1 MAPVGAIAFAPALA
15 IFARDVDRSLGG
27 RKSLMDVGSRRRD
40 LFTPAFAQAAAAPVP
55 TQGDILMQ
63 LVPFVLIFAIAYF
76 FVIRPQRKKA
86 KAHDSLIKNTRRG
99 DSVITTGGLIGKV
112 TKVVDDAEL
121 ELEIAPNVRVR
132 VLRAMITDVRAKG
145 EPVKDQA

>member
-1 MAPVGAIAFAPALA
+1 
-15 IFARDVDRSLGG
+15 
-27 RKSLMDVGSRRRD
+27 
-40 LFTPAFAQAAAAPVP
+40 
-55 TQGDILMQ
+55 MQ
-63 LVPFVLIFAIAYF
+63 LVPFALIFAIAYY
-76 FVIRPQRKKA
+76 FVIRPQRKKT
-86 KAHDSLIKNTRRG
+86 KEHDTLIKNTRRG

-132 VLRAMITDVRAKG
+132 VLRAMIADVRAKS

>member
-1 MAPVGAIAFAPALA
+1 
-15 IFARDVDRSLGG
+15 
-27 RKSLMDVGSRRRD
+27 
-40 LFTPAFAQAAAAPVP
+40 LFTAAFAQATPAVGP
-55 TQGDILMQ
+55 TSGDMIMQ
-63 LVPFVLIFAIAYF
+63 LVPFAMIFAIAYW

-86 KAHDSLIKNTRRG
+86 KDHANLIKNTRRG

-121 ELEIAPNVRVR
+121 ELEIAPNVKVR

>member
-1 MAPVGAIAFAPALA
+1 M
-15 IFARDVDRSLGG
+15 
-27 RKSLMDVGSRRRD
+27 
-40 LFTPAFAQAAAAPVP
+40 FTPAFAQAAPAAVP
-55 TQGDILMQ
+55 TSGDMLMQ
-63 LVPFVLIFAIAYF
+63 LVPFVIIFAIAYV

-86 KAHDSLIKNTRRG
+86 KDHANLIKNTRRG

-121 ELEIAPNVRVR
+121 ELEIAPNVKVR
-132 VLRAMITDVRAKG
+132 VLRSMITDVRAKG

>member
-1 MAPVGAIAFAPALA
+1 M
-15 IFARDVDRSLGG
+15 
-27 RKSLMDVGSRRRD
+27 
-40 LFTPAFAQAAAAPVP
+40 FTPAFAQAATAVAP
-55 TQGDILMQ
+55 TSADILMQ
-63 LVPFVLIFAIAYF
+63 LVPFALIFAIAYY

-86 KAHDSLIKNTRRG
+86 KDHANLIKNTRRG

-112 TKVVDDAEL
+112 TRVVDEAEL
-121 ELEIAPNVRVR
+121 ELEIAPSVRVR

>member
-1 MAPVGAIAFAPALA
+1 
-15 IFARDVDRSLGG
+15 
-27 RKSLMDVGSRRRD
+27 
-40 LFTPAFAQAAAAPVP
+40 LFTPAFAQAANAGVP

-86 KAHDSLIKNTRRG
+86 KEHDKLIKNTRRG
-99 DSVITTGGLIGKV
+99 DSVVTTGGLIGKV

-132 VLRAMITDVRAKG
+132 ILRAMITDVRAKG

>member
-1 MAPVGAIAFAPALA
+1 M
-15 IFARDVDRSLGG
+15 
-27 RKSLMDVGSRRRD
+27 
-40 LFTPAFAQAAAAPVP
+40 LFTPAFAQAAPAVVP
-55 TQGDILMQ
+55 TSGDMLMQ
-63 LVPFVLIFAIAYF
+63 LVPFVIIFAIAYV

-86 KAHDSLIKNTRRG
+86 KDHANLIKNTRRG

-121 ELEIAPNVRVR
+121 ELEIAPNVKVR
-132 VLRAMITDVRAKG
+132 VLRSMITDVRAKG

>member
-1 MAPVGAIAFAPALA
+1 
-15 IFARDVDRSLGG
+15 
-27 RKSLMDVGSRRRD
+27 
-40 LFTPAFAQAAAAPVP
+40 LFTPAFAQAATAAVP
-55 TQGDILMQ
+55 TSGDILMQ
-63 LVPFVLIFAIAYF
+63 LVPFAMIFAIAYW
-76 FVIRPQRKKA
+76 FVIRPQRRKTKEHA
-86 KAHDSLIKNTRRG
+86 DLIKNTRRG

>member
-1 MAPVGAIAFAPALA
+1 M
-15 IFARDVDRSLGG
+15 
-27 RKSLMDVGSRRRD
+27 
-40 LFTPAFAQAAAAPVP
+40 FTPAFAQAATAAGP
-55 TQGDILMQ
+55 TLADVLMN
-63 LVPFVLIFAIAYF
+63 LVPFALILAIAYY
-76 FVIRPQRKKA
+76 FVLRPRFKKEKDHA
-86 KAHDSLIKNTRRG
+86 NLIKNTRRG

-132 VLRAMITDVRAKG
+132 VLRAMITDVRTKG

>member
-1 MAPVGAIAFAPALA
+1 
-15 IFARDVDRSLGG
+15 
-27 RKSLMDVGSRRRD
+27 
-40 LFTPAFAQAAAAPVP
+40 LFTPAFAQAASAAAP
-55 TQGDILMQ
+55 TSADILMQ
-63 LVPFVLIFAIAYF
+63 LVPFVMIFAIAYF

-86 KAHDSLIKNTRRG
+86 KEHANLIKNTRRG

-112 TKVVDDAEL
+112 TRVVDDAEL
-121 ELEIAPNVRVR
+121 ELEIAPSVRVR

>member
-1 MAPVGAIAFAPALA
+1 
-15 IFARDVDRSLGG
+15 
-27 RKSLMDVGSRRRD
+27 
-40 LFTPAFAQAAAAPVP
+40 LFTPAFAQAATPGVP

-86 KAHDSLIKNTRRG
+86 KAHDNLIKNTRRG

>member
-1 MAPVGAIAFAPALA
+1 M
-15 IFARDVDRSLGG
+15 
-27 RKSLMDVGSRRRD
+27 
-40 LFTPAFAQAAAAPVP
+40 FTPAFAQAATAVGP
-55 TQGDILMQ
+55 TSADMLIN
-63 LVPFVLIFAIAYF
+63 LVPFALIFAIAYY

-86 KAHDSLIKNTRRG
+86 KEHANLIKNTRRG

-132 VLRAMITDVRAKG
+132 ILRAMITDVRAKG

>member
-1 MAPVGAIAFAPALA
+1 M
-15 IFARDVDRSLGG
+15 
-27 RKSLMDVGSRRRD
+27 
-40 LFTPAFAQAAAAPVP
+40 
-55 TQGDILMQ
+55 LMQ
-63 LVPFVLIFAIAYF
+63 LVPFVIIFAIAYV

-86 KAHDSLIKNTRRG
+86 KDHANLIKNTRRG

-121 ELEIAPNVRVR
+121 ELEIAPNVKVR
-132 VLRAMITDVRAKG
+132 VLRSMITDVRAKG